1 MSNTASISVR
11 QISYRHKP
19 EDIHYDIFIEDSYG
33 NESLF
38 CEKIPDTAK
47 ELFLYVSEWGGE
59 NSRGIL
65 DFVFEEDKDIV
76 IEGEWYTCDH
86 LKEWI
91 KQSEEV

>member
-19 EDIHYDIFIEDSYG
+19 EDSHHDIFIEDSYA

-65 DFVFEEDKDIV
+65 DFVFEEDKDIL
-76 IEGEWYTCDH
+76 IEGEWYSCDQ
-86 LKEWI
+86 LKEWLN
-91 KQSEEV
+91 S